1 MGSLI
6 KTVEGVILNN
16 AVQVGGKH
24 YTGRVG
30 TEDGLS
36 AEILAEIVDNGLGV
50 KENQIALD
58 REAAKKSELS
68 LTAEI
73 EELKKSLAVRSQT
86 IAELET
92 LNSSLMAK
100 NKELETLNTTLKN
113 QK

>member
-1 MGSLI
+1 MG

-16 AVQVGGKH
+16 AVQIGGRV

-30 TEDGLS
+30 TENGLS
-36 AEILAEIVDNGLGV
+36 AEVLADIVEKGLGV

-68 LTAEI
+68 LVAEI

-86 IAELET
+86 ITELENVNASLVARIAELENA
-92 LNSSLMAK
+92 NSKAK
-100 NKELETLNTTLKN
+100 
-113 QK
+113 

>member
-1 MGSLI
+1 MS
-6 KTVEGVILNN
+6 KTVEGVILKN
-16 AVQVGGKH
+16 AVQIGGKV

-30 TEDGLS
+30 TENGLS
-36 AEILAEIVDNGLGV
+36 AEVLAEIVEKELGV

-86 IAELET
+86 ITELENVNASLVAKIAELENA
-92 LNSSLMAK
+92 NSKAK
-100 NKELETLNTTLKN
+100 
-113 QK
+113 